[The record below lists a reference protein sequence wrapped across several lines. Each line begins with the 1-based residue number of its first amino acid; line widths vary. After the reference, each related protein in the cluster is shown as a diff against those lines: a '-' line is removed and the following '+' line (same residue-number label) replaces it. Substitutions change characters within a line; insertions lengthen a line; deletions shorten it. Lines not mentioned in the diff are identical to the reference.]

1 MGWSRRQ
8 DDWRYKQEAYR
19 RERVDQQIK
28 EARQKATMPLT
39 PQKKL
44 LIFFGLF
51 AFVGLEIGYNAGHQ
65 SEGAAFVGAVVGLAI
80 AGGIILLAERAGAA
94 AAVKP
99 HPGRTPF
106 APNQVAPKSLKEK
119 RGTQRTAKAKPI
131 APSPSPP
138 RGNRKSK
145 QVPKRANHL
154 HINAMEKELGIAPTV
169 WDVEPGPMVSD
180 ARTTDTPSPRE
191 EPASTQAEAEPQE
204 VSSSAPAKTA
214 KRRDDIDSNVWV
226 TVLTDGQLDKLR
238 VHYEMKGETGN
249 HAIVCTEIAR
259 RTTAAQRSNAATR
272 RSSSMRREAPSTE
285 TKMVKTKDLT
295 DQELANVRAVY
306 ELRKDPKEEFNLLLV
321 KREQARRAKNAW
333 EAINDRQNVAPP
345 ASTPPP
351 SSAGKMTIDEAIAQ
365 AKAEGFDY
373 EKRVAQGYE
382 ESMKQSPL
390 ELRMEK
396 KLWDRTIQSLLGKGD
411 YDGAVMVS
419 ARFKGIQQALDE
431 KAASRSRETA

>member
-19 RERVDQQIK
+19 RERVDQQIR
-28 EARQKATMPLT
+28 EARQKATKPLT

-44 LIFFGLF
+44 LIFFGIF
-51 AFVGLEIGYNAGHQ
+51 AIAGLEIGYNAGHQ

-106 APNQVAPKSLKEK
+106 APNQVAPKSLRER
-119 RGTQRTAKAKPI
+119 RGTQQTEKAKPI

-169 WDVEPGPMVSD
+169 WDVEPVPMVSD

-191 EPASTQAEAEPQE
+191 EPLSTRAGTGPQE
-204 VSSSAPAKTA
+204 ISSNVPAKSV
-214 KRRDDIDSNVWV
+214 KGRDDINSNVWV
-226 TVLTDGQLDKLR
+226 TVLTDAQLDKLR
-238 VHYEMKGETGN
+238 VHYEMKGETSN
-249 HAIVCTEIAR
+249 HTIVCTEIAR
-259 RTTAAQRSNAATR
+259 RATATQRSTAPTR
-272 RSSSMRREAPSTE
+272 RSSSIRQEAPSTE

-321 KREQARRAKNAW
+321 KREQARRAKNAR

-345 ASTPPP
+345 GGTPPP
-351 SSAGKMTIDEAIAQ
+351 SSAGQITMEEAVAQ
-365 AKAEGFDY
+365 AKAEGFGY

-396 KLWDRTIQSLLGKGD
+396 KLWDRTIQSLLAKGD
-411 YDGAVMVS
+411 YNGAVVIS
-419 ARFKGIQQALDE
+419 ARLKGIQQALDE
-431 KAASRSRETA
+431 KAAARS